1 LFTHEADK
9 NLPSEAA
16 KLLLPVVPETSG
28 GLTGISPSQVT
39 QLLKHLGIDSDGH
52 HCVLENKFRRK
63 FVTRAGIDAIANFI
77 RPSPRTQAP
86 PRLWLPRQYHHRL
99 YDGFSLDVT
108 FDPDCETDTFT
119 IAMR

>member
-1 LFTHEADK
+1 MWSWVISTWRRLFTHEADK

-77 RPSPRTQAP
+77 RKEPICGPSPRTQAP
-86 PRLWLPRQYHHRL
+86 PRLWLPR
-99 YDGFSLDVT
+99 
-108 FDPDCETDTFT
+108 
-119 IAMR
+119 

>member
-1 LFTHEADK
+1 MFTHEADK

-77 RPSPRTQAP
+77 RQEPTEALRAFPAHASSAPIVAATSISP
-86 PRLWLPRQYHHRL
+86 
-99 YDGFSLDVT
+99 
-108 FDPDCETDTFT
+108 
-119 IAMR
+119 